1 MPKQIEVVPPKKRSL
16 ALPPSLESIEAKR
29 KRTSKLIRQDEQIEE
44 LIKENAELK
53 KKVEDLDHADTRNK
67 TDLVFLAVAIDRL
80 SKRVD
85 KNEVKR
91 RGLKAYVDI
100 LSHTVANHIKK
111 FEK

>member
-1 MPKQIEVVPPKKRSL
+1 MPEQIEVVPLKKRSL
-16 ALPPSLESIEAKR
+16 ALPPESIEAKR

-67 TDLVFLAVAIDRL
+67 DLVFLAGAIDRI

-85 KNEVKR
+85 KNKVKR

-100 LSHTVANHIKK
+100 MSRTVANHIEK